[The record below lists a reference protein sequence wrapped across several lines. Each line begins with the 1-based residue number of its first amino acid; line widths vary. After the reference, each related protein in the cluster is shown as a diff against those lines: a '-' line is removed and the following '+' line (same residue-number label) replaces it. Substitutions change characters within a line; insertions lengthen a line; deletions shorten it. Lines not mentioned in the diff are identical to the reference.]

1 MFEFFTDNELISSNQ
16 SSFKPGDSCIN
27 QLLCI
32 THDIYESID
41 EDLETSAV
49 FLDISKA
56 FDKVWH
62 GSLLYKLKQNCISG
76 NILNIIT
83 DILNL
88 RNQRVVL
95 NGQHSTWVKIEAGV
109 PQGSTLGSLFFLI
122 YINDLSHDLNSN
134 PKLIADDTSLFS
146 IVQNINSQQPI

>member
-41 EDLETSAV
+41 EDLETSGV